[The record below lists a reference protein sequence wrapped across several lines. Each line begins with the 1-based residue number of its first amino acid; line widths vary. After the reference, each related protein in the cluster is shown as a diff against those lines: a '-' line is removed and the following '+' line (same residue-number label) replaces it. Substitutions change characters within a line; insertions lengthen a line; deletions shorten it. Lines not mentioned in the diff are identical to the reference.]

1 MRLFRANHQNRS
13 RASAVLVV
21 LVLLASMAIMLY
33 ANTQALNV
41 LQKELKLLDQK
52 HRKQHE
58 QGKGH

>member
-1 MRLFRANHQNRS
+1 MRLRNPSSQHRS

-33 ANTQALNV
+33 ANTQTLNV
-41 LQKELKLLDQK
+41 LRKELKVLDQK
-52 HRKQHE
+52 QRQQHE